1 MLAKNR
7 KTVSKGC
14 ATVFDVG
21 PMEFAVIIVVA
32 LLVVGP
38 ERIPEIARTL
48 GRFIGQLRQLGGDIG
63 DPIQQ
68 VREALH
74 EGIQE
79 GEAIAH
85 QIQADVEGVHEDL
98 QSAADLANDPAV
110 AEQPAAAQP
119 ATVQL
124 AAAPGVAAPVP
135 DPAAAALQDTARE
148 AAAVIAAS
156 SADTAPHDDDL
167 GNVDLPD
174 AAVPTD
180 TPAVDELDPV
190 QQAIASIE
198 ANEDYAPVEPEAA
211 AEETSD
217 GTAAVTDAADDDEV
231 DPVQQAIAAIEAN
244 EEYAPVEPEATEPE
258 TSDTAAD
265 TDDDD
270 SYDPVLDT
278 LARKVGDLPQD
289 TDDAAVSVGPSE
301 EPDLPA
307 EEATSKD
314 DDTPAVAASSQEA
327 PAAADADT
335 IPETDGEGE
344 ATKSPV
350 ASKAALSSHADGVAA
365 TTTDNADVPLYT
377 EVALPTTP
385 TEAGDAPDR
394 APADG
399 LADSGTTASAP
410 DGLPAEA
417 TRSAA
422 PTSGLIAAG
431 EAVGGA
437 DSNAAAVA
445 VAEEDAV
452 RVALEPALYEAL
464 QGMDIAPEERARE
477 LIVLGLFREGR
488 MTAGRAAWHLGLS
501 EQEFT
506 DLLAYKG
513 ISLT

>member
-1 MLAKNR
+1 M
-7 KTVSKGC
+7 
-14 ATVFDVG
+14 FDVG
-21 PMEFAVIIVVA
+21 GMEFVVIIIVA
-32 LLVVGP
+32 LLVIGP
-38 ERIPEIARTL
+38 ERIPEVARTL

-85 QIQADVEGVHEDL
+85 QIQADVEGVHEDI
-98 QSAADLANDPAV
+98 QSAAELANDPAV
-110 AEQPAAAQP
+110 AEQPAATPP
-119 ATVQL
+119 ATVQP
-124 AAAPGVAAPVP
+124 AAAPGVAAPAP

-174 AAVPTD
+174 VAVPTD

-190 QQAIASIE
+190 QQAIA
-198 ANEDYAPVEPEAA
+198 
-211 AEETSD
+211 
-217 GTAAVTDAADDDEV
+217 
-231 DPVQQAIAAIEAN
+231 AIESN
-244 EEYAPVEPEATEPE
+244 EEYAPVEPEAAEEE
-258 TSDTAAD
+258 TSDAAAT
-265 TDDDD
+265 TDDED

-278 LARKVGDLPQD
+278 LASKAGDLPQD

-314 DDTPAVAASSQEA
+314 DDTLAVAASSQEA
-327 PAAADADT
+327 SAAADADT
-335 IPETDGEGE
+335 IPETDAGGE
-344 ATKSPV
+344 ATETSATP
-350 ASKAALSSHADGVAA
+350 KAALASRADGVAA

-385 TEAGDAPDR
+385 TEAGGTPDR
-394 APADG
+394 VSADG
-399 LADSGTTASAP
+399 LADSGATASAP
-410 DGLPAEA
+410 DGLLTEA
-417 TRSAA
+417 TRSAAA

-464 QGMDIAPEERARE
+464 QGMDISPEERARE

-513 ISLT
+513 ISQT

>member
-1 MLAKNR
+1 M
-7 KTVSKGC
+7 
-14 ATVFDVG
+14 FDVG

-85 QIQADVEGVHEDL
+85 QIQADVEGVHEDI
-98 QSAADLANDPAV
+98 QSAADLANEPAV
-110 AEQPAAAQP
+110 AGQPTAAQP
-119 ATVQL
+119 ATVQP
-124 AAAPGVAAPVP
+124 AATTGVAAPAP
-135 DPAAAALQDTARE
+135 DPAAAALQETARE
-148 AAAVIAAS
+148 AAAVIAAD
-156 SADTAPHDDDL
+156 SADSPPHDDDL

-198 ANEDYAPVEPEAA
+198 ANEEYAPVEPETVGG
-211 AEETSD
+211 ETSD
-217 GTAAVTDAADDDEV
+217 GSAGDDEAADDDDAL

-244 EEYAPVEPEATEPE
+244 EEYAPVEPEAAAVEAGDGTAEG
-258 TSDTAAD
+258 DDAAD
-265 TDDDD
+265 DDKG
-270 SYDPVLDT
+270 YDPVLDT
-278 LARKVGDLPQD
+278 LATKVGDLPQD

-301 EPDLPA
+301 APDLPA
-307 EEATSKD
+307 EESTSKD

-327 PAAADADT
+327 LAAADADT
-335 IPETDGEGE
+335 IPETDAEGE
-344 ATKSPV
+344 ATESPV

-410 DGLPAEA
+410 DGLPTEA
-417 TRSAA
+417 TQSAA

-437 DSNAAAVA
+437 DSSAAAVA

-464 QGMDIAPEERARE
+464 QGMDISPEERARE

-488 MTAGRAAWHLGLS
+488 MTAARAAWHLGLS

>member
-1 MLAKNR
+1 M
-7 KTVSKGC
+7 
-14 ATVFDVG
+14 FDVG

-110 AEQPAAAQP
+110 AAQPAATQP
-119 ATVQL
+119 ATVQPT
-124 AAAPGVAAPVP
+124 ATTGVAAPAP

-148 AAAVIAAS
+148 AAAVMAAS

-217 GTAAVTDAADDDEV
+217 GAAAVTDAADDDEA

-258 TSDTAAD
+258 ATEEETSDTAAD

-278 LARKVGDLPQD
+278 LASKVGDLPQDTD

-335 IPETDGEGE
+335 IPETDAEGE
-344 ATKSPV
+344 ATESPV

-399 LADSGTTASAP
+399 LADSGTAASAP
-410 DGLPAEA
+410 DGLPTEA

-422 PTSGLIAAG
+422 APTSSLIAAG

-437 DSNAAAVA
+437 ASNAAAVA

-464 QGMDIAPEERARE
+464 QGMDISPEERARE

>member
-1 MLAKNR
+1 M
-7 KTVSKGC
+7 
-14 ATVFDVG
+14 FDVG

-38 ERIPEIARTL
+38 ERIPEIARTF

-119 ATVQL
+119 ATVQPS
-124 AAAPGVAAPVP
+124 ATTGVAAPAP

-174 AAVPTD
+174 AAVSTD

-190 QQAIASIE
+190 QHAIASIE
-198 ANEDYAPVEPEAA
+198 ANEDYAPVEPEAVGG
-211 AEETSD
+211 ETSD
-217 GTAAVTDAADDDEV
+217 GSAGDDEAADDNDEL

-244 EEYAPVEPEATEPE
+244 EEYAPVEPEAAAEEAGDGTAEG
-258 TSDTAAD
+258 DDAAD
-265 TDDDD
+265 DDKG
-270 SYDPVLDT
+270 YDPVLDT
-278 LARKVGDLPQD
+278 LASKVGDLPQD

-327 PAAADADT
+327 SAAADADT
-335 IPETDGEGE
+335 IPEFVAGGA
-344 ATKSPV
+344 ATETSATP
-350 ASKAALSSHADGVAA
+350 KAALASRADGVAA

-399 LADSGTTASAP
+399 LADSGATASAP
-410 DGLPAEA
+410 DGLPTEA

-431 EAVGGA
+431 ESVGGA

-464 QGMDIAPEERARE
+464 QGMDIAAEERARE

>member
-1 MLAKNR
+1 M
-7 KTVSKGC
+7 
-14 ATVFDVG
+14 FDVG

-119 ATVQL
+119 ATVQPS
-124 AAAPGVAAPVP
+124 ATTGVAAPAP

-190 QQAIASIE
+190 QQAIVSIE

-217 GTAAVTDAADDDEV
+217 GAAAVTDAADDDEL

-258 TSDTAAD
+258 AAEEETSDAAAT
-265 TDDDD
+265 TDDED

-278 LARKVGDLPQD
+278 LASKAGDLPQD

-314 DDTPAVAASSQEA
+314 DDTLAVAASSQE
-327 PAAADADT
+327 PSAAADADT
-335 IPETDGEGE
+335 IPETDAGGE
-344 ATKSPV
+344 ATETSATP
-350 ASKAALSSHADGVAA
+350 KAALASRADGVAA

-377 EVALPTTP
+377 EVALPKTP
-385 TEAGDAPDR
+385 TEAGGTPDR
-394 APADG
+394 VSADG
-399 LADSGTTASAP
+399 LADSGATASAP
-410 DGLPAEA
+410 DGLLTEA
-417 TRSAA
+417 TRSAAA

-513 ISLT
+513 ISQT

>member
-1 MLAKNR
+1 M
-7 KTVSKGC
+7 
-14 ATVFDVG
+14 FDVG
-21 PMEFAVIIVVA
+21 GMEFVVIIIVA
-32 LLVVGP
+32 LLVIGP
-38 ERIPEIARTL
+38 ERIPEVARTL

-85 QIQADVEGVHEDL
+85 QIQADVEGVHEDI
-98 QSAADLANDPAV
+98 QSAAELANDPAA
-110 AEQPAAAQP
+110 AEQPAATQP
-119 ATVQL
+119 ATVQP
-124 AAAPGVAAPVP
+124 AAAPGVAAPAP
-135 DPAAAALQDTARE
+135 DPAAAALRDTARE

-174 AAVPTD
+174 VAVPTD

-190 QQAIASIE
+190 QQAIAAIE
-198 ANEDYAPVEPEAA
+198 SNDDYAPVEPEAGEEEA
-211 AEETSD
+211 ASQ
-217 GTAAVTDAADDDEV
+217 GTEGDDRVTGDDEV

-244 EEYAPVEPEATEPE
+244 EEYAPVEPETAEEE
-258 TSDTAAD
+258 TSDAAAA
-265 TDDDD
+265 TDDED

-278 LARKVGDLPQD
+278 LASKVSDLPQD

-314 DDTPAVAASSQEA
+314 DDTLAVAASSQEA
-327 PAAADADT
+327 SAAADADT
-335 IPETDGEGE
+335 IPETDAGGE
-344 ATKSPV
+344 ATETSAVP
-350 ASKAALSSHADGVAA
+350 KAALSSQADGVAA

-399 LADSGTTASAP
+399 LADSGATGSAP
-410 DGLPAEA
+410 DGLPTEA
-417 TRSAA
+417 TRSAAA

-431 EAVGGA
+431 EAVGSA
-437 DSNAAAVA
+437 DANAAAVA

-464 QGMDIAPEERARE
+464 QGMDISPEERARE

-488 MTAGRAAWHLGLS
+488 MTAGRAAWHLDLS
-501 EQEFT
+501 EQEFA

-513 ISLT
+513 ISQT

>member
-1 MLAKNR
+1 M
-7 KTVSKGC
+7 
-14 ATVFDVG
+14 
-21 PMEFAVIIVVA
+21 
-32 LLVVGP
+32 
-38 ERIPEIARTL
+38 
-48 GRFIGQLRQLGGDIG
+48 
-63 DPIQQ
+63 
-68 VREALH
+68 
-74 EGIQE
+74 
-79 GEAIAH
+79 
-85 QIQADVEGVHEDL
+85 
-98 QSAADLANDPAV
+98 
-110 AEQPAAAQP
+110 
-119 ATVQL
+119 
-124 AAAPGVAAPVP
+124 
-135 DPAAAALQDTARE
+135 
-148 AAAVIAAS
+148 
-156 SADTAPHDDDL
+156 
-167 GNVDLPD
+167 
-174 AAVPTD
+174 
-180 TPAVDELDPV
+180 
-190 QQAIASIE
+190 
-198 ANEDYAPVEPEAA
+198 
-211 AEETSD
+211 
-217 GTAAVTDAADDDEV
+217 
-231 DPVQQAIAAIEAN
+231 QQAIAAIEAN
-244 EEYAPVEPEATEPE
+244 EEYAPVEPEAAEEE
-258 TSDTAAD
+258 TSDAAAA
-265 TDDDD
+265 TDDED

-278 LARKVGDLPQD
+278 LASKVGDLPQD

-314 DDTPAVAASSQEA
+314 DDTLAVAASSQEA
-327 PAAADADT
+327 SAAADADT
-335 IPETDGEGE
+335 IPETDAEGE
-344 ATKSPV
+344 ATESPV

-410 DGLPAEA
+410 DGLPTEA

-464 QGMDIAPEERARE
+464 QGMDISPEERARE

>member
-1 MLAKNR
+1 M
-7 KTVSKGC
+7 
-14 ATVFDVG
+14 FDVG
-21 PMEFAVIIVVA
+21 GMEFVVIIIVA
-32 LLVVGP
+32 LLVIGP
-38 ERIPEIARTL
+38 ERIPEVARTL

-63 DPIQQ
+63 DPIHQ

-85 QIQADVEGVHEDL
+85 QIQADVEGVHEDI

-119 ATVQL
+119 A
-124 AAAPGVAAPVP
+124 AAAGVAASAS
-135 DPAAAALQDTARE
+135 DSAAAAALQETARE
-148 AAAVIAAS
+148 AAVVIAAD
-156 SADTAPHDDDL
+156 SADTPPHDDDL
-167 GNVDLPD
+167 GNVDLTEGG
-174 AAVPTD
+174 VPTD
-180 TPAVDELDPV
+180 TATNGELDPV
-190 QQAIASIE
+190 QQAIATIE

-217 GTAAVTDAADDDEV
+217 GAAAVTDAADDDEV

-258 TSDTAAD
+258 ATEAETSDAAAD

-278 LARKVGDLPQD
+278 LASKVGDLPQD

-335 IPETDGEGE
+335 IPETDAEGE
-344 ATKSPV
+344 ATESPV

-394 APADG
+394 VPADG

-410 DGLPAEA
+410 DGLPTEA

-464 QGMDIAPEERARE
+464 QGMDISPEERARE

-513 ISLT
+513 ISQT